1 MSHNQT
7 RNLHVNPSARLWRY
21 ASPIDCRVV
30 DFHRRFPGFSVTPL
44 VSLDSVAAELGVR
57 HVFIKDESTRMNLP
71 SFKILGASWA
81 TYRAILLEVNL
92 AVGVSLE
99 ELSVAARKEKIKLFA
114 ATDGNHGRAV
124 ARMAKLLGIKADIFI
139 SIDLD
144 QITHDIIASEGARV
158 IVHQG
163 DYDSAVR
170 QAKIQA
176 ETAGGILIQDTA
188 LKGYEEIPQVRCSHG
203 SANGC

>member
-7 RNLHVNPSARLWRY
+7 RDIYVNPSARLWRY
-21 ASPIDCRVV
+21 TSPIDCRIV
-30 DFHRRFPGFSVTPL
+30 DFHRRFPSFSVTPL

-81 TYRAILLEVNL
+81 TYRAILREVNL
-92 AVGVSLE
+92 VVGTSLE
-99 ELSVAARKEKIKLFA
+99 DLSVAARKENIKLLA

-124 ARMAKLLGIKADIFI
+124 ARMAKLLGIKADIFVPT
-139 SIDLD
+139 DLD
-144 QITHDIIASEGARV
+144 QITRDLIASEGARV
-158 IVHQG
+158 IVYQG
-163 DYDSAVR
+163 DYDSTVR
-170 QAKIQA
+170 HAKVQA

-188 LKGYEEIPQVRCSHG
+188 FKGYEEIPQV
-203 SANGC
+203 